1 MKIAFIPSGPNPYN
15 KHSWSGTDYYT
26 RKALEDQG
34 NEVYCIYGFEFKP
47 SLMLQSRR
55 IFDKLKGHPLDTRR
69 TIEAAKQRAKF
80 VSEHLQENT
89 DLILS
94 LGTLSVAYL
103 DTQIPIFIMVDS
115 IFEMHRSFY
124 GGSGSG
130 RFNRE
135 ANEIE
140 RLALSKCKKIIPC
153 SRETGDFIHRF
164 YHVPQS
170 KIEIVPLGANWDK
183 APDEEFV
190 LQQLEKRVEEKV
202 CKLLFVGV
210 EWKRKGA
217 DIVIETL
224 KELNRRGFPV
234 ELSVVGLKEIPI
246 KLPPNV
252 TNYGF
257 LSKSNKE
264 GAAKLEEL
272 FSSAHFLF
280 VPSIAE
286 AYGLVFCEA
295 NAYAVPN
302 ISHRKGGLTT
312 IVEDGVNGQLFDLGT
327 NPIVFADYIQ
337 QTFNNKQE
345 YKRLCISSLGR
356 YQSTL
361 NWQASGEKICGV
373 FSSIINNV

>member
-1 MKIAFIPSGPNPYN
+1 MKIAFIPAGPDPFN

-34 NEVYCIYGFEFKP
+34 NEVYCIYGFEFHP
-47 SLMLQSRR
+47 SLLLQTRR
-55 IFDKLKGHPLDTRR
+55 IMDKLNGYSLDVRR
-69 TIEAAKQRAKF
+69 TIEAAEKSAKF
-80 VSEHLQENT
+80 ITDRLQEGT
-89 DLILS
+89 DIILS

-103 DTQIPIFIMVDS
+103 ETKIPIIVMVDS

-124 GGSGSG
+124 GGSGSK

-140 RLALSKCKKIIPC
+140 RLALSKCKKIISC
-153 SRETGDFIHRF
+153 SRETGDFIHEF
-164 YHVPQS
+164 YNIPQS

-183 APDEEFV
+183 APDEKFV
-190 LQQLEKRVEEKV
+190 LQQLEKRVKEKV

-217 DIVIETL
+217 DIVMETI
-224 KELNRRGFPV
+224 KELNKRNFPV
-234 ELSVVGLKEIPI
+234 ELSLVGLKEIPVE
-246 KLPPNV
+246 LPANV

-257 LSKSNKE
+257 LSKSTKD
-264 GAAKLEEL
+264 GAEKLEEL

-295 NAYAVPN
+295 NAFAVPN

-312 IVEDGVNGQLFDLGT
+312 IVEDGVNGQLFEIGT
-327 NPIVFADYIQ
+327 KPEVFAEYIEKIFLDKDKYYQ
-337 QTFNNKQE
+337 
-345 YKRLCISSLGR
+345 LSLTSLRR
-356 YQSTL
+356 YNEEL
-361 NWQASGEKICGV
+361 NWTVSGTKLSHILSQSKE
-373 FSSIINNV
+373 